1 MNGDI
6 VEATTKTKRPSYSG
20 QLPAVDRLRMARV
33 LLPRGAPECEMITRI
48 LRGLVPKVR
57 RDTNRTLADSIPK
70 AAVRK
75 P

>member
-1 MNGDI
+1 MGT
-6 VEATTKTKRPSYSG
+6 TTKTKRPNYSG
-20 QLPAVDRLRMARV
+20 RGTAVDRLRMAHF

-48 LRGLVPKVR
+48 LRGLVPKVQ
-57 RDTNRTLADSIPK
+57 RDTNRTIGDSIPK